1 MVFLTGIYHV
11 KNLLIPRILQQI
23 LNIQIN
29 VANPLKESKQGI
41 IRFHYILFL
50 IILESG

>member
-1 MVFLTGIYHV
+1 M

-29 VANPLKESKQGI
+29 VANSSKKSKQTI
-41 IRFHYILFL
+41 IRFDYILFL

>member
-1 MVFLTGIYHV
+1 M
-11 KNLLIPRILQQI
+11 KNLLIPRILQKI

-29 VANPLKESKQGI
+29 VANPSKKSKRRI
-41 IRFHYILFL
+41 IRFDYILFL

>member
-1 MVFLTGIYHV
+1 M
-11 KNLLIPRILQQI
+11 KNLLIPRILQKI

-29 VANPLKESKQGI
+29 VANPSKESKQRI
-41 IRFHYILFL
+41 IHVDYILFL